1 MEMKLID
8 GDYVPDMW
16 GGFERVTGERE
27 LLQRVLFKLQCRRG
41 GFAPMPELGS
51 RLYLLGREKKRDMS
65 AAARQYVIEALSD
78 EDGIEVTGAAVEQ
91 TDSGVIYVR
100 AELTCSGGTTA
111 TVVVKQE

>member
-16 GGFERVTGERE
+16 GGFERVVGERE

-41 GFAPMPELGS
+41 GFAPVPELGS
-51 RLYLLGREKKRDMS
+51 RLYLLGREKKGDMS
-65 AAARQYVIEALSD
+65 AAARQYIIEALSD
-78 EDGIEVTGAAVEQ
+78 EDGIEITGVTVEQ
-91 TDSGVIYVR
+91 TGSGGIYVS
-100 AELTCSGGTTA
+100 AELTCSSGITA

>member
-51 RLYLLGREKKRDMS
+51 RLYLLGREKKKDMV
-65 AAARQYVIEALSD
+65 ATARQYIIEALSD
-78 EDGIEVTGAAVEQ
+78 EDSVEVTGVSVEQ
-91 TDSGVIYVR
+91 ADGEAIYVS
-100 AELTCSGGTTA
+100 AELTCSNGSTA
-111 TVVVKQE
+111 TVVVRQG